1 MEITG
6 EERKKIQEAF
16 TDGMKQLGLDA
27 SGVTLNFRDDIL
39 ILEGNREVWIKRSG
53 KVCFNCGTH
62 PKGCRVNT
70 IKPKNLLRACI
81 IQLEDQQRF
90 DRSSYKERKG
100 NALAS
105 GAEEGR
111 DKLR

>member
-39 ILEGNREVWIKRSG
+39 ILEGSRWWTSGTWRRS
-53 KVCFNCGTH
+53 
-62 PKGCRVNT
+62 CR
-70 IKPKNLLRACI
+70 A
-81 IQLEDQQRF
+81 
-90 DRSSYKERKG
+90 
-100 NALAS
+100 
-105 GAEEGR
+105 
-111 DKLR
+111 